1 MNELLNFLTTLI
13 NQSKLNE
20 VNEILRN
27 RSSSQLALTML
38 YSTLFQTNKRE
49 EKKKPA
55 GETHVTK
62 LLFLNSKVLGFSIMF
77 NKSKFELMK
86 NPKFS
91 YI

>member
-38 YSTLFQTNKRE
+38 YSTLFQTNERE
-49 EKKKPA
+49 EKKPA

-62 LLFLNSKVLGFSIMF
+62 LLFLNSKVLGFSIIF
-77 NKSKFELMK
+77 NKSKFKLMK
-86 NPKFS
+86 NPNLV
-91 YI
+91 I